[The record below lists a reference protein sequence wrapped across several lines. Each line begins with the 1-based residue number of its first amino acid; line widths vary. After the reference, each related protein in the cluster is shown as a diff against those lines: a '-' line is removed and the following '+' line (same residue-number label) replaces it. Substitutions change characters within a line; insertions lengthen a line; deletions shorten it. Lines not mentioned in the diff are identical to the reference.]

1 MLTSEFLFAIPYAK
15 CNMQWDGQIS
25 EDQTLSESSIS
36 DQESSL
42 RAKERHFLDQ
52 TRNFLERIILRV
64 SS

>member
-1 MLTSEFLFAIPYAK
+1 MLTSEFLFAIPNAK
-15 CNMQWDGQIS
+15 CNMLCDGQIS
-25 EDQTLSESSIS
+25 EDQTLSESSMS

-52 TRNFLERIILRV
+52 TCNFLERIILRF